1 MPRVVDP
8 TCENFSKIRSCSPDE
23 DTCSPGCLCQA
34 ATFEEARSLLF
45 MYGKAGPG
53 WDPISFSRGSV
64 SSRTPDF
71 LHNGFSVLIDA
82 GADVLKWANE
92 HQPKLASTLIG
103 QWIESDAP
111 ILKYGASS
119 KKIRAEFLA
128 QAEAAMN
135 PAGKDYERSE
145 FFNLLSWLRAR
156 APKCIADR
164 TCRLLA
170 PRSQRK
176 IDQPAFSDGLGN
188 G

>member
-1 MPRVVDP
+1 
-8 TCENFSKIRSCSPDE
+8 
-23 DTCSPGCLCQA
+23 
-34 ATFEEARSLLF
+34 

-64 SSRTPDF
+64 SSRTQDF

-111 ILKYGASS
+111 ILKRLAIGGMTGHPSLTPDEKLSWVISNRMIEDLGLKNETFALLAEVYGASS